1 MIINKMQKLC
11 KKSMTI
17 QIVKYGVQNFLTNGY
32 VAALI
37 DAEAPGWNEDDIAI
51 SLGLPRDKRSNY
63 IKQREVTER
72 PAIDITNM
80 TPVIR
85 LNYAIRYFRTML
97 IPFMTDNGMVFFV
110 DEDRYK
116 LFEDG
121 EPDGFYLGS
130 IGNGMDPVMVVTDC
144 GVPIGIIAPERL
156 NVSDIKNFASQ
167 LHRGLLLAET
177 NGFFDTGHQMEIEE
191 PSEAESEDEDDVEN

>member
-1 MIINKMQKLC
+1 
-11 KKSMTI
+11 
-17 QIVKYGVQNFLTNGY
+17 
-32 VAALI
+32 
-37 DAEAPGWNEDDIAI
+37 
-51 SLGLPRDKRSNY
+51 
-63 IKQREVTER
+63 
-72 PAIDITNM
+72 
-80 TPVIR
+80 VIR

-97 IPFMTDNGMVFFV
+97 IPVMTDNGMVFFV
-110 DEDRYK
+110 DEDRYN

-130 IGNGMDPVMVVTDC
+130 SGNGIDPVIVVTDC

-177 NGFFDTGHQMEIEE
+177 NGFFDTGHQMEIGE
-191 PSEAESEDEDDVEN
+191 PEAESEDAE

>member
-11 KKSMTI
+11 KKLMTI

-72 PAIDITNM
+72 PAIDVTGM

-85 LNYAIRYFRTML
+85 MDYSIRYFRTML
-97 IPFMTDNGMVFFV
+97 IPFRTNSGMVFFV

-130 IGNGMDPVMVVTDC
+130 IGSGMDPVMVVTD
-144 GVPIGIIAPERL
+144 GGIPIGIIAPERL
-156 NVSDIKNFASQ
+156 NVNELRHFAES
-167 LHRGLLLAET
+167 LNVGLSLAEV
-177 NGFFDTGHQMEIEE
+177 NSFFDTGHQMEIEE
-191 PSEAESEDEDDVEN
+191 PAAESEDNYDD

>member
-32 VAALI
+32 VASLI

-72 PAIDITNM
+72 PAIDITGM
-80 TPVIR
+80 TPVMEMD
-85 LNYAIRYFRTML
+85 YSIRYFRTML
-97 IPFMTDNGMVFFV
+97 IPFRTNSGMVFFV

-130 IGNGMDPVMVVTDC
+130 IGSGMDPVMVVTD
-144 GVPIGIIAPERL
+144 GGIPIGIIAPERL
-156 NVSDIKNFASQ
+156 NVREIKNFAAT
-167 LHRGLLLAET
+167 LHTGLNRAEAAS
-177 NGFFDTGHQMEIEE
+177 FFDTGHQMEIEE
-191 PSEAESEDEDDVEN
+191 PSEAESEDA